1 MIKYKLICKNC
12 DNFFDSWFST
22 SKEYEK
28 LKKQKFLNC
37 HICNSINVEK
47 TLMSPSV
54 LRSKSVTNMDIHNDK
69 HKKIKKILVRYQ
81 KFIQKNFEYVGENFA
96 HEARTIHYKNKKIPK
111 GVYGTTTLEEL
122 KELKEEGIETENI
135 PWIKGTR
142 N

>member
-54 LRSKSVTNMDIHNDK
+54 LKSKSGINMDIHNDK

-81 KFIQKNFEYVGENFA
+81 KFIQKTLSMLEKILHTRPEQY
-96 HEARTIHYKNKKIPK
+96 IIKIKKF
-111 GVYGTTTLEEL
+111 
-122 KELKEEGIETENI
+122 
-135 PWIKGTR
+135 
-142 N
+142 